1 MIDPFSALAAVNTAI
16 KLVKFTVSTVK
27 NLESLGPC
35 LSQFFTAK
43 ENAIAVIKQGGFK
56 GSAMGQAIELE
67 MAIESAKNFEREI
80 ADLFFSANQVDLF
93 KRIKARAASITS
105 DQIKAERREKEAKAR
120 RAKEVDEVITLVLI
134 LALVAILLGTVGYF
148 AFQALQQCQG
158 RCGR

>member
-80 ADLFFSANQVDLF
+80 ADLFFSANEVDLF

-105 DQIKAERREKEAKAR
+105 DKIKAERRLNEARAR
-120 RAKEVDEVITLVLI
+120 RSKEIDELVVVILI
-134 LALVAILLGTVGYF
+134 LAVTAGVIGTVGWF
-148 AFQALQQCQG
+148 VWEAIRHCQPY
-158 RCGR
+158 CGR